1 MLRVMKVNVILKT
14 SRISLAGVMGRA
26 ICAMCYFVVLSG
38 CINVPEFALFFAFPP
53 VMDDWIWRT
62 LSKLH
67 P

>member
-1 MLRVMKVNVILKT
+1 MMKVNVMMRI

-26 ICAMCYFVVLSG
+26 ICAMYYFVG
-38 CINVPEFALFFAFPP
+38 CINVPKFALFFAFPP